1 MNQNV
6 HIGGSNGK
14 VYLPWKFPYA
24 ARRAISPKHAQKVRN
39 VLTGMVNGRYKALL
53 ENGLSNRNHRRYQI
67 ALRASGRWSILRV
80 ILARYVGWVGFGRD
94 RLRPFNQ
101 EDRWGLGFVSLSV
114 YNFQCLSHFP
124 WHLIAYCHVNAQC
137 WQVVCAG
144 RIANIQGIH
153 KRASAFLILCMSGTA
168 DGAWVQ

>member
-1 MNQNV
+1 MFQARMSAMLVTFFQSAWATMNQNV

-67 ALRASGRWSILRV
+67 ALRASGR
-80 ILARYVGWVGFGRD
+80 
-94 RLRPFNQ
+94 
-101 EDRWGLGFVSLSV
+101 
-114 YNFQCLSHFP
+114 
-124 WHLIAYCHVNAQC
+124 
-137 WQVVCAG
+137 
-144 RIANIQGIH
+144 
-153 KRASAFLILCMSGTA
+153 
-168 DGAWVQ
+168 